1 MKAVQ
6 SLRDNVV
13 HELVYW
19 IEDNLEGDLSLDNI
33 SKRAGYSKWHL
44 QRVFKKSTGTA
55 LGEYCRR
62 RRLSKTA
69 LLLRLTKKDIYE
81 IAMQYGFDSQQTFTR
96 AFRQNFKLTPHAY
109 RRAEYFNMNGLLPP
123 FYYTEQKSSDVSIVN
138 METLALTGHPH
149 LTQCSVETGECF
161 SHEFRTKTITN
172 RLSSLS
178 VAPAKFYGLVDYSR
192 YSEADAHY
200 KVAYTVALERDTHGA
215 FSLESEKITVEA
227 GRYAKFT
234 FNGDVSGFKDFVS
247 KIYLKDLPE
256 KNLMRRKGYDI
267 EIHTP
272 IFDKIDVEYFSC
284 QYLVPIEE

>member
-1 MKAVQ
+1 MKEAQ
-6 SLRDNVV
+6 SLRENIV

-19 IEDNLEGDLSLDNI
+19 IEANLEGDLSLDNI
-33 SKRAGYSKWHL
+33 SKRVGYSKWHL

-109 RRAEYFNMNGLLPP
+109 RRAEYFDMQGLLPP
-123 FYYTEQKSSDVSIVN
+123 FYYTELPSAELSIVDL
-138 METLALTGHPH
+138 EPLALSGHPH
-149 LTQCSVETGECF
+149 LTQCSVENGECF
-161 SHEFRTKTITN
+161 SHEFRTKTISS
-172 RLSSLS
+172 RLSLWP
-178 VAPAKFYGLVDYSR
+178 VAPARFYGLVDYSR
-192 YSEADAHY
+192 YSEADSHY
-200 KVAYTVALERDTHGA
+200 KVGYTVALEPEMDHS
-215 FSLESEKITVEA
+215 FSPESEKINIEA
-227 GRYAKFT
+227 GRYASFT

-256 KNLMRRKGYDI
+256 KKLMRRRGYDI

-272 IFDKIDVEYFSC
+272 IFDKIDVEYFNC
-284 QYLVPIEE
+284 QYLVPIE